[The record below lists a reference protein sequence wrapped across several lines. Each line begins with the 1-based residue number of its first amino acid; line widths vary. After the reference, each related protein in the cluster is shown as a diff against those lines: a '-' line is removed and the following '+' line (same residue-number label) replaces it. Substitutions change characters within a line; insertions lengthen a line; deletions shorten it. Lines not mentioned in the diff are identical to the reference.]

1 LQVLNQI
8 KSSLSSVIILTQTI
22 GLKKFLLSRL
32 TTILS
37 MAGRYKVM
45 NKDGIQVVYAE
56 ADKLTN

>member
-8 KSSLSSVIILTQTI
+8 KSNLSSVIILTQTI

>member
-1 LQVLNQI
+1 MQVLNQI